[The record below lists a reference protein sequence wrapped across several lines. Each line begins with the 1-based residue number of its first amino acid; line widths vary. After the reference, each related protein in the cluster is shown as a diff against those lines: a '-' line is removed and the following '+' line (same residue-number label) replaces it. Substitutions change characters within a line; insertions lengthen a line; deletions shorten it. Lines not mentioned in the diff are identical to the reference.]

1 MGTRFVHVLFD
12 SALQDLLLA
21 KWCCRDCARGPH
33 RTGAFLFRSIS
44 MLRRVPGQGPL
55 RVRRDQSGD
64 PLCILRLFIMV
75 IFTLAQKIDKS
86 NPGILAKTKPN
97 SGVSEPPGDVVV
109 AARAGEEGTE
119 MKTESQTR
127 AFWPIGSN
135 RCNAASL
142 PFTGV
147 QQTRVAR

>member
-1 MGTRFVHVLFD
+1 MFCLTRLCRICYWRNGVVEIAPEALTGRALFCFD
-12 SALQDLLLA
+12 RFQ
-21 KWCCRDCARGPH
+21 CF
-33 RTGAFLFRSIS
+33 GACPVRA
-44 MLRRVPGQGPL
+44 
-55 RVRRDQSGD
+55 RRDQSGD

-75 IFTLAQKIDKS
+75 IFTLVQKIDKS